1 MCGRRTKVCWAFWLW
16 GSMLGMAAGQT
27 SHTSSPPARSLK
39 HRPRA
44 INPATP
50 STAVL
55 PVVNTTTENPTGRV
69 VQPHCTSA
77 IYKDRLLTVSTSG
90 CPLDDVLNA
99 IHDTTGIRFDRATD
113 VSQRMVRQLG
123 PAPPNVVLR
132 QLFKDSPFDYMMV
145 GGNDAPNVVRL
156 WRSPPAVVYERGL
169 LTVEATGATLAD
181 VLQVIRDR
189 AGIQFEGTIASQEK
203 VVVKL
208 GPGPPVDVL
217 NELFRGSHFDFV
229 ILGQA
234 RPSMSLRV
242 VLSPAQ
248 DGSATAAE
256 PMLTAETPQ
265 PETPQPEPPVVG
277 RGRRR
282 FAQVQPL
289 DQSQPGSAISTGPQQ
304 APATLPGG
312 VNFIVPPQIPG
323 GPPPP
328 PNAAVGRAGR
338 PSD

>member
-1 MCGRRTKVCWAFWLW
+1 
-16 GSMLGMAAGQT
+16 MLGMVAGQT
-27 SHTSSPPARSLK
+27 SHPSSPPARSLK
-39 HRPRA
+39 HRPGP
-44 INPATP
+44 INPTPP
-50 STAVL
+50 STAV
-55 PVVNTTTENPTGRV
+55 PPGVNTATENPPEHA
-69 VQPHCTSA
+69 VQPHCASA
-77 IYKDRLLTVSTSG
+77 VYKDRLLTVSAPG

-99 IHDTTGIRFDRATD
+99 IHDTTGIRFDGATGM
-113 VSQRMVRQLG
+113 SQRMMRQLG

-145 GGNDAPNVVRL
+145 GANDAPNVVRL
-156 WRSPPAVVYERGL
+156 WRIPPAVVYERGL
-169 LTVEATGATLAD
+169 LTIETTGSTLAD
-181 VLQVIRDR
+181 VLRAIYDR
-189 AGIQFEGTIASQEK
+189 TGIQFEGAIASQER

-217 NELFRGSHFDFV
+217 NELLRGSHFDFV

-248 DGSATAAE
+248 EGTATAE

-265 PETPQPEPPVVG
+265 PDPPQPEPPVVG

-289 DQSQPGSAISTGPQQ
+289 DQSQPGTAISTGAQQ
-304 APATLPGG
+304 APTTLPGG